1 MDDAAVAGQLDAV
14 AATTPATREL
24 PLGGT
29 PYDAA
34 SNGEQRDLLT
44 GRAALVHGD
53 DPRGEERALKRL
65 GLLPSDANLPDLLDR
80 LYGQNVPVF
89 YVAGDGRMSVRD
101 SVDELSAAQRATAAR
116 EFGRAATDQ
125 AFGIDRI
132 HSDPS
137 EGDAALAAVALEQ
150 GDGTAV
156 MLEWIDS
163 SLSGMGGS
171 SAQDQVVP
179 GDPAVLDSMPPI
191 LEREYELPY
200 LDGRAFVDAIRND
213 GGWDAV
219 NDAWS
224 DPPSSTEQII
234 HPGRY
239 PDDRPA
245 EIGLD
250 DAASR
255 MGDGWSEQ
263 WRQTM
268 GEARIGVWLADGA
281 PADRKSAIA
290 PPDLPRAG
298 AAAGWGGDQL
308 VSLVGPGDSWA
319 IVWQTEWDSP
329 DDASQFTSA
338 ATDVLSGLTGAHA
351 IAGADTAGGLSAPV
365 LLLITSDPDTLAAA
379 QAAFGLAG

>member
-1 MDDAAVAGQLDAV
+1 
-14 AATTPATREL
+14 
-24 PLGGT
+24 
-29 PYDAA
+29 
-34 SNGEQRDLLT
+34 
-44 GRAALVHGD
+44 
-53 DPRGEERALKRL
+53 
-65 GLLPSDANLPDLLDR
+65 
-80 LYGQNVPVF
+80 
-89 YVAGDGRMSVRD
+89 MSVRN

-281 PADRKSAIA
+281 PADRKSADRA
-290 PPDLPRAG
+290 P
-298 AAAGWGGDQL
+298 
-308 VSLVGPGDSWA
+308 GP
-319 IVWQTEWDSP
+319 
-329 DDASQFTSA
+329 ASR
-338 ATDVLSGLTGAHA
+338 GRRGRM
-351 IAGADTAGGLSAPV
+351 GR
-365 LLLITSDPDTLAAA
+365 
-379 QAAFGLAG
+379 